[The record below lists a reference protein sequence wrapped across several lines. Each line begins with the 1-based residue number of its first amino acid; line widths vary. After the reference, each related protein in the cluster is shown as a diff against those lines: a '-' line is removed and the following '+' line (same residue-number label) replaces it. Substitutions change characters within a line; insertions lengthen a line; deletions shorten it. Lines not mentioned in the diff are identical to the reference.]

1 MKTMNLAIKP
11 LVTTFA
17 GMLLT
22 CMTMSAQAQTVKLG
36 ALVNGQ
42 VTQLSVKEGDKV
54 QKGQVLLEIDARA
67 LQAQVAQ
74 IKANLRL
81 AELELKDA
89 KMDFDAEKALFDQN
103 ATAKRRFD
111 GVQLTNDRA
120 KARVDLLKA
129 ELAELMALQ
138 DYHTIRAP
146 VSGQITQVS
155 VSLGDTVFKE
165 HQPLLQIEVSP

>member
-1 MKTMNLAIKP
+1 MSFVGKKPLAIS
-11 LVTTFA
+11 LA
-17 GMLLT
+17 GVLLS
-22 CMTMSAQAQTVKLG
+22 MMAVSVHAQTVKLG

-42 VTQLSVKEGDKV
+42 VTQLSVKEGDSV
-54 QKGQVLLEIDARA
+54 QKGQALLEIDARA
-67 LQAQVAQ
+67 LQAQMAQ

-81 AELELKDA
+81 AEIELKDA
-89 KMDFDAEKALFDQN
+89 KTDFEAEKALFDQN

-129 ELAELMALQ
+129 ELAELTALQ

-146 VSGQITQVS
+146 VSGKISQLS